1 MHEYGLVSTLVCMNM
16 A

>member
-1 MHEYGLVSTLVCMNM
+1 MHDYGLVSTLVCMNM